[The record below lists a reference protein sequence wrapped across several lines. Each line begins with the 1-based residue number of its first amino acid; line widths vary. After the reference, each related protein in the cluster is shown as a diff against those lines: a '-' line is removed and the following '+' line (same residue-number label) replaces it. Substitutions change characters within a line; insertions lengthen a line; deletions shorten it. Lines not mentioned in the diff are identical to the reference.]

1 MDDRVSNFDQWTL
14 WSVCVG
20 LSAVLCA
27 AAAGQGILDERVR
40 WRLIRVD
47 PSALLNVSSGWRVL
61 PALAVIVGIALIL
74 LTFVQFATV
83 ADGADWGSRI
93 RWLGLAAAVIGSS
106 VAAFFV
112 LNRHW
117 SRGLG
122 DVAAGLLTAGICAL
136 AVAFAPTGSPE
147 WSYRFPVHFSTILLA
162 LAVLIGFWN
171 WIHGVWEQ
179 QLDGG
184 EPWTTA
190 GRLRSMCSRFAYSTG
205 LVGLSVGLILAAW
218 PRLRGIPGRDASLGR
233 VLFGVA
239 AHLLLV
245 LVLMRS
251 WRRWRRTTFAV
262 LAAMVSLSLVFFIVA
277 RAVDFVSLSR

>member
-1 MDDRVSNFDQWTL
+1 MDDRISILEQWPLWWVSM
-14 WSVCVG
+14 G
-20 LSAVLCA
+20 MSAALCA
-27 AAAGQGILDERVR
+27 AVAGQVIHDDRLR

-47 PSALLNVSSGWRVL
+47 PSALLNIGSGWKLL
-61 PALAVIVGIALIL
+61 PAAAAIGGIALIL
-74 LTFVQFATV
+74 LTFLQFATV
-83 ADGADWGSRI
+83 GDGADWTSRF
-93 RWLGLAAAVIGSS
+93 RWLGLAAAGCGS
-106 VAAFFV
+106 AAAVFFV

-122 DVAAGLLTAGICAL
+122 DVAAGLLTAGVCAL
-136 AVAFAPTGSPE
+136 AVAVAPTGAAE
-147 WSYRFPVHFSTILLA
+147 WSYRFPVHFNTILVA
-162 LAVLIGFWN
+162 LAVLIAFWN

-184 EPWTTA
+184 EAWTTA
-190 GRLRSMCSRFAYSTG
+190 GRLRSMCSRFAYTTG

-233 VLFGVA
+233 VVFGVA

-277 RAVDFVSLSR
+277 RAADFVSLSR